1 MNFWILTYS
10 LVGVL
15 CLPPNYLFSIV
26 TVMKFLR
33 TSQMQASS
41 TLCKPLLWQSFL
53 NYISFCHSK
62 DNEYPG
68 TPTATE
74 VSLSM
79 LLIKLI
85 QPTLKAQNSA
95 SLQISTLG
103 NFLCKKKTSFA
114 RPATWPTLHFSK
126 SLLLERNNK
135 SDPFKKSSP
144 CAWQLSI
151 ESDDTDRAAPLINGS
166 KDSSI
171 KWQAVLQCPK

>member
-1 MNFWILTYS
+1 
-10 LVGVL
+10 
-15 CLPPNYLFSIV
+15 
-26 TVMKFLR
+26 MKFLR

-53 NYISFCHSK
+53 NYISFCDSK

-103 NFLCKKKTSFA
+103 NFLCKKKN
-114 RPATWPTLHFSK
+114 
-126 SLLLERNNK
+126 LL
-135 SDPFKKSSP
+135 
-144 CAWQLSI
+144 C
-151 ESDDTDRAAPLINGS
+151 
-166 KDSSI
+166 KDSSYRACNMTYTAFFQ
-171 KWQAVLQCPK
+171 KPAP